1 MVVQFM
7 VLYIGMA
14 SQVYTYQT
22 HQDVHIKYVQAL
34 FMSIIP
40 QYKNKEHK
48 SKGNYISKYKR
59 QYNCIFPNN
68 FFSPI

>member
-1 MVVQFM
+1 
-7 VLYIGMA
+7 MA

-22 HQDVHIKYVQAL
+22 HQDVHIKYVQTL

-48 SKGNYISKYKR
+48 SKGNYISKHKR
-59 QYNCIFPNN
+59 QYNCIFLIT
-68 FFSPI
+68 FSSSPIWFKRK